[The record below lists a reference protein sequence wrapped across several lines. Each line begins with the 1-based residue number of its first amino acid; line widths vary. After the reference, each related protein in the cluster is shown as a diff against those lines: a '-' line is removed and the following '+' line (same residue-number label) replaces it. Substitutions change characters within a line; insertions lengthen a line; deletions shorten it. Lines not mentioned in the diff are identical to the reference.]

1 MRSKPSSGAGGCL
14 AGRDGAEVLR
24 WRTDST
30 KPVVCLSTRP
40 NRLLSVTQNW
50 MAASENYGLRPRL
63 PLPSANQA
71 MRLCSQMDNEPRALS
86 AALYC
91 FQLVVR

>member
-50 MAASENYGLRPRL
+50 MAASENYGLCPRL
-63 PLPSANQA
+63 PLPVANQG
-71 MRLCSQMDNEPRALS
+71 MRTASS
-86 AALYC
+86 W
-91 FQLVVR
+91 